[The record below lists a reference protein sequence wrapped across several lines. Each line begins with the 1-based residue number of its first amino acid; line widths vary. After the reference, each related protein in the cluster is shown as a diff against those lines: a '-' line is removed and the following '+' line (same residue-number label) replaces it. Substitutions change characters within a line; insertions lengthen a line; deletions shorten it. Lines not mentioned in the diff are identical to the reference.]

1 MSERHLLRILHVEDE
16 PLDRELVAET
26 LRDGGLRCEIVTVDR
41 EDAFVKA
48 LTSGTFDVV
57 LSDDSLPHFDG
68 RTAQAITRREAPHL
82 PFIVVSGTLG
92 EEVAIERL
100 KDGATDYVL
109 KQRLSRLPQA
119 ITRAIREAHVRGK
132 HDHAA
137 AEVLRLNAE
146 LEQRVIERTGELA
159 GANKT
164 LAARERELAE
174 ARDFLEN
181 LLAAS
186 PSMIFRIDPTDFRI
200 TYASPNVVWLL
211 GYDLSEIIGVRNF
224 WRRLLHPE
232 DLDRAARHLQEAF
245 TTAAVQIEEEY
256 RMRAKDGRYRWTFS
270 LMRVEYD
277 EKVRP
282 TALLWYCGDISDR
295 RAAEQALLESEE
307 RTKAILRTANDA
319 FVALDLGGRILD
331 WNSQAER
338 IFGWLREE
346 AIGRML
352 IGTIFSDGHHH
363 GLSEYLIDG
372 GSQPLSRRLELLATR
387 RDGTELPVELT
398 IWTTGSLDRRTFNAF
413 IRDIT
418 EQRRAQTAI
427 REAQEEAERAN
438 RAKSEFLSRMS
449 HDLRTP
455 LNAVLGFA
463 QLMTAER
470 LNDSQRECTQQ
481 ILKGGRHLLELI
493 NEVLDIARIE
503 SGRLSLSPEPVD
515 VLEIVRHAVDLVSP
529 LAAQR
534 QISLVV
540 EQPPAIDAS
549 VLADRQRL
557 SQILLNLLSNAV
569 KYNRAGGRV
578 TLSFT
583 QSAKRCTRINVTD
596 TGAGI
601 PPEKL
606 QLLFRPFERLGAETT
621 GIEGTGLGLT
631 LSRGLA
637 EAMGG
642 SLGVSSAVDRGS
654 TFWVELLATDEAA
667 ARQERD
673 SLTSSLEPTRAIG
686 PAAVLYI
693 EDNASNVR
701 LMHRLLGS
709 RPSVTLLH
717 GADGQTGLQLARER
731 RPDVILLDLHLPDM
745 SGEEVLRQLWD
756 DPSLRG
762 TPVIVL
768 SADATPGQVR
778 RVLASGATAYLT
790 KPLDLGAVLEVIDRS
805 LLAPD
810 AARSQARDDGRTV
823 SRADT
828 L

>member
-1 MSERHLLRILHVEDE
+1 VSESRLLRILHVEDE

-26 LRDGGLRCEIVTVDR
+26 LRNGGLRCEIVTVDR

-57 LSDDSLPHFDG
+57 LSDDSLPRFDG

-119 ITRAIREAHVRGK
+119 ITRAIREAHVRAEREQ
-132 HDHAA
+132 AA

-211 GYDLSEIIGVRNF
+211 GYDLNEIIGVRNF

-245 TTAAVQIEEEY
+245 TAAAVQIEEEY

-282 TALLWYCGDISDR
+282 TTLLWYCGDISDR

-331 WNSQAER
+331 WNAQAER
-338 IFGWLREE
+338 MFGWLREE

-352 IGTIFSDGHHH
+352 VGTIFSDGHHH
-363 GLSEYLIDG
+363 GLSEYLTDDG
-372 GSQPLSRRLELLATR
+372 SPPSPRLELVATS
-387 RDGTELPVELT
+387 RDGTQFPVELT

-427 REAQEEAERAN
+427 RKAQEEAERAN

-463 QLMTAER
+463 QLLTAET

-481 ILKGGRHLLELI
+481 ILKGGRHLLDLI

-515 VLEIVRHAVDLVSP
+515 VLEIVRHVVDLVSP

-540 EQPPAIDAS
+540 EQQPAIDAS

-557 SQILLNLLSNAV
+557 NQILLNLLSNAV

-583 QSAKRCTRINVTD
+583 QSSKQRTRIHVTD

-606 QLLFRPFERLGAETT
+606 RLLFRPFERLGAETT

-642 SLGVSSAVDRGS
+642 SLGVSSEVDRGS

-667 ARQERD
+667 ARQDRA
-673 SLTSSLEPTRAIG
+673 SLTASLEPTRAIG

-745 SGEEVLRQLWD
+745 SGEEVLQQLWG

-768 SADATPGQVR
+768 SADATPSQMR

-810 AARSQARDDGRTV
+810 AARRTSRDEGRTV